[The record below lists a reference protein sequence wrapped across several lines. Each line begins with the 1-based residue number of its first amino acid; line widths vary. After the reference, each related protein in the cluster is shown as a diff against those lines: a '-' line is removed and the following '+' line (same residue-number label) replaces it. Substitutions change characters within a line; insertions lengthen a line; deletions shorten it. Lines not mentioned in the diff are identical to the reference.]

1 MSAREPSQKAKI
13 LTSSAPRG
21 ISTDELSRRSVGS
34 QEDLSNSSDNHQSVL
49 LSPTA
54 SPRSRSG
61 PRLSHRSS
69 EAIEHKGKELPQP
82 SPTARLP
89 LLFRSS
95 PTLPPLI
102 TRCDSRNSLPST
114 RAVPTHHRTESRP
127 IHLAFPGELRGHG
140 YDCPLADHYF
150 PLGYRSPPGYSIP
163 QIPSSTRHRSPLP
176 PIHVHLAEYAPS
188 PQSHYHSEGY
198 YPPHPPFSAYIYSQR
213 DDVYHRR
220 SQPPTPR
227 PHIHPHTHPMS
238 TECDVRFHSDDR
250 LGHGSRLSYGLRL
263 SPVKGP
269 SGGTVD
275 NNRSSQASMVST
287 GKLAFSN
294 IKSPRKRAND
304 VQLAAL
310 SDAFRRT
317 HYPSTKE
324 RHELAMQLGM
334 TSRSVQIWFQNR
346 RRAVK
351 VDQESAIQRAEA
363 KARAAEA
370 TRRELPAPP
379 FLVEGMSGGSGSRR
393 NTGAELENN
402 MEVDVVVKR
411 ERQSPDVAMR
421 G

>member
-1 MSAREPSQKAKI
+1 MSSRQPPQKAKI
-13 LTSSAPRG
+13 STSPALRG
-21 ISTDELSRRSVGS
+21 NSNDGRSRRSVGS
-34 QEDLSNSSDNHQSVL
+34 QEDLSNSSDNHRSVL

-54 SPRSRSG
+54 NPRSSPG
-61 PRLSHRSS
+61 PKLSHRSS
-69 EAIEHKGKELPQP
+69 EAVEDKGKKSPQS

-102 TRCDSRNSLPST
+102 TSCHARNSLHPT
-114 RAVPTHHRTESRP
+114 RAVPTQHRTNSHP
-127 IHLAFPGELRGHG
+127 IHLAFPGELREHG

-150 PLGYRSPPGYSIP
+150 PLGYKSPPGYSIP
-163 QIPSSTRHRSPLP
+163 QTPSSTRHRSPLP
-176 PIHVHLAEYAPS
+176 PIHVHLAEYAPP
-188 PQSHYHSEGY
+188 PQSHYHSEGS
-198 YPPHPPFSAYIYSQR
+198 YPPPPPSSAYMYSQR
-213 DDVYHRR
+213 EDAYHR
-220 SQPPTPR
+220 PPR
-227 PHIHPHTHPMS
+227 PRPLIHPHTHPMS
-238 TECDVRFHSDDR
+238 TECDVRFHSARR

-269 SGGTVD
+269 NGGALDSNT
-275 NNRSSQASMVST
+275 SSQASMVSA
-287 GKLAFSN
+287 GKLAFSS

-370 TRRELPAPP
+370 TWRELPAPP
-379 FLVEGMSGGSGSRR
+379 SLAEGMSGGSGSRR
-393 NTGAELENN
+393 NSGAELENN

-411 ERQSPDVAMR
+411 ERQ
-421 G
+421 

>member
-1 MSAREPSQKAKI
+1 MSAREPPQKAKI
-13 LTSSAPRG
+13 STSPALRG
-21 ISTDELSRRSVGS
+21 ISIDGLSRRSVGS
-34 QEDLSNSSDNHQSVL
+34 QQDLNNSSDIHRSVL

-54 SPRSRSG
+54 SIKSWPG

-69 EAIEHKGKELPQP
+69 EVEDKGKKLPQS

-102 TRCDSRNSLPST
+102 IRCHSRDSPPST
-114 RAVPTHHRTESRP
+114 GTAPAHHKTDSHP
-127 IHLAFPGELRGHG
+127 IHLAFPGELREHG
-140 YDCPLADHYF
+140 YDYLLADHYF
-150 PLGYRSPPGYSIP
+150 PLGYRSPPGSIAETP
-163 QIPSSTRHRSPLP
+163 PSTPHRSPLP
-176 PIHVHLAEYAPS
+176 PIHVHLAERAPP

-198 YPPHPPFSAYIYSQR
+198 YPPPPPFSAYIYSQR
-213 DDVYHRR
+213 EDAYHQR
-220 SQPPTPR
+220 SQPPRLRT
-227 PHIHPHTHPMS
+227 HIHPHTHPMS
-238 TECDVRFHSDDR
+238 TEYDLEFHSADR

-275 NNRSSQASMVST
+275 NSTSSQASMVST
-287 GKLAFSN
+287 GNALSS

-310 SDAFRRT
+310 NDAFRRT

-324 RHELAMQLGM
+324 RQELARQLGM

-351 VDQESAIQRAEA
+351 VDKESAIQLAEA

-370 TRRELPAPP
+370 SRRGLPAPP
-379 FLVEGMSGGSGSRR
+379 FLVDCMSGGSGSRR
-393 NTGAELENN
+393 QSNAELENN
-402 MEVDVVVKR
+402 MEIGVAMKR
-411 ERQSPDVAMR
+411 EW
-421 G
+421 